1 MLSQPSVIQYE
12 VKQLRQP
19 PRHTR
24 AFRLVGTDNFWN
36 CVTNTIRRGLS
47 PGPVAIWTKLGW
59 VLSGPV
65 ITSGSDNPDHTTVN
79 LSSTHVL
86 RVEISTLQPESAPKL
101 NNDLAKFW
109 DLETLG
115 IKEEEPSVFDKFT
128 QEVKF
133 NGNRYEAKLPFKE
146 EHPLLPHNYTVCV
159 KRLGSLINHPKATPI
174 ILQQYHNVIKDQI
187 RSGVVKLV
195 NEVDGKSP
203 GQVHYL
209 PHKEVGRN
217 DKDTTKLRV
226 GYDASARNN
235 GPSLNDCLYAGPPLT
250 PLIFNILTRFHVHPV
265 AVKADI
271 EKAFLNIAISMG
283 Q

>member
-1 MLSQPSVIQYE
+1 M
-12 VKQLRQP
+12 
-19 PRHTR
+19 
-24 AFRLVGTDNFWN
+24 
-36 CVTNTIRRGLS
+36 
-47 PGPVAIWTKLGW
+47 
-59 VLSGPV
+59 
-65 ITSGSDNPDHTTVN
+65 N

-115 IKEEEPSVFDKFT
+115 IKEEPSVFDKFT

-159 KRLGSLINHPKATPI
+159 KRLGSLINHTKATPI

-187 RSGVVKLV
+187 RSGVVELV

-209 PHKEVGRN
+209 PHKEVGRM
-217 DKDTTKLRV
+217 TKIR
-226 GYDASARNN
+226 
-235 GPSLNDCLYAGPPLT
+235 LNLEWVMMHLQGITDQ
-250 PLIFNILTRFHVHPV
+250 V
-265 AVKADI
+265 
-271 EKAFLNIAISMG
+271 
-283 Q
+283 